1 MPVADFSDSRGFP
14 VALCPC
20 GEHPLDVEMG
30 APVLGVESMIVVEV
44 PGTGDQIPEGLG
56 SIGRKSE
63 ILDISDG
70 VCQSRFSES
79 KRKREEAEE
88 GF

>member
-1 MPVADFSDSRGFP
+1 
-14 VALCPC
+14 
-20 GEHPLDVEMG
+20 MG
-30 APVLGVESMIVVEV
+30 ASVLGVESMIVVEV

-88 GF
+88 GFQFHCIDVCGLIRKKACGSEE

>member
-1 MPVADFSDSRGFP
+1 
-14 VALCPC
+14 
-20 GEHPLDVEMG
+20 
-30 APVLGVESMIVVEV
+30 MIVVEV